1 MSRVAPAVPGIGA
14 EASPDPRRWLA
25 LVVVLAAPLMA
36 IFGQFV
42 VNVAIATMQ
51 RDLRASFGQIQLVIA
66 AYALAYAVLLVT
78 GGRLGDLFGRKRLFL
93 VGLGGFTLASA
104 LCGLAADP
112 VLLIAARVAQG
123 AAAALMS
130 PQVLAIIRV
139 TFPPREQS
147 VAFALYGATLGLA
160 GILGQLGGGLLIRA
174 NIFGLGWRPIFLI
187 NLPVGL
193 AAFVAAVL
201 LLRESRAPA
210 VRRLDLG
217 GVAILTAGLFLLVG
231 PLVVGRDTGWPP
243 WSRLCLLAA
252 APALAGFVAFERWL
266 AAQGGAPLI
275 DLALFRDRAFSLGLV
290 VTLLLMV
297 SNAGYFLILALYLQ
311 IGLGFSP
318 LTAGLIFTPD
328 AVGFFLAATL
338 SARLA
343 PKLGSRLLILGVGL
357 RIVGLALAILA
368 ARGAGAGLRVVD
380 LLPGL
385 FLQGFGSG
393 CVSAPLVGFILQ
405 GIRGR
410 AAGAAAGVLT
420 TVQQVANALGVA
432 VIGLLF
438 FGLLGRGAEGIAA
451 EGALTLRQELVG
463 AGAVPAALD
472 ATLDDFRACARDR
485 AVARDPIATPPSCDR
500 ATLRPADAAVG
511 GAITEGLSR
520 ARARGYGDAFVTTL
534 AWIVAGLAGTVLLM
548 LRLPTTP
555 AVPDD

>member
-1 MSRVAPAVPGIGA
+1 MPAVEVDIP
-14 EASPDPRRWLA
+14 PDPRRWLA
-25 LVVVLAAPLMA
+25 LIVVLAAPLMA

-104 LCGLAADP
+104 LCGLAAGP
-112 VLLIAARVAQG
+112 APLIAARVAQG

-147 VAFALYGATLGLA
+147 AAFAVYGATLGLA

-193 AAFVAAVL
+193 AAFVAAAL

-252 APALAGFVAFERWL
+252 APALAGFVGFERRL
-266 AAQGGAPLI
+266 AARGGAPLV

-290 VTLLLMV
+290 VTLLLMM

-318 LTAGLIFTPD
+318 LTAGLTFTPD

-343 PKLGSRLLILGVGL
+343 PKLGSRLLTLGVAL
-357 RIVGLALAILA
+357 RVVGLALAILA
-368 ARGAGAGLRVVD
+368 ARDAGAGLRVAD

-405 GIRGR
+405 GIRGGN
-410 AAGAAAGVLT
+410 AGAAAGVLT
-420 TVQQVANALGVA
+420 TVQQVAGALGVA

-451 EGALTLRQELVG
+451 EAAAALRQEL
-463 AGAVPAALD
+463 AAASAAPATLD
-472 ATLDDFRACARDR
+472 ATLADFRACVRDR
-485 AVARDPIATPPSCDR
+485 ALARDPTAPPPSCER
-500 ATLRPADAAVG
+500 ATLRPADATVA
-511 GAITEGLSR
+511 GAITNGLSS
-520 ARARGYGDAFVTTL
+520 ARARGYGDAFVATL
-534 AWIVAGLAGTVLLM
+534 AWIVAGLVVTALLM
-548 LRLPTTP
+548 LRLPATP
-555 AVPDD
+555 TVPDD